1 MSESPAPGA
10 QHSARGGMSRG
21 EIALL
26 SAVALAELVTR
37 VLYIL
42 HHRADSDEPQHLH
55 VAWGWTQGLIQYRDL
70 FDNHAPLFHMVMAP
84 FVGAFGAHASAIVF
98 ARWLMLPL
106 AGLATAAT
114 YFLGRR
120 LWSRRV
126 GCWAAACI
134 GAVPSFVRV
143 STEFRADDLWM
154 VGWLFSL
161 LALLGGDLTAR
172 GAWLGGLLLGA
183 TLATSLKTVLMI
195 LALALAAALTLALR
209 PRERW
214 RLVPNRGW
222 RLLGRVLA
230 ATAVVPAVIV
240 LVFWRLH
247 SLTALVNCTVRHNLV
262 PGLGLWRSQPYRW
275 LIFPLALSILVPCTR
290 RYLAARTDSG
300 ARERRAAF
308 VLTAAIYLALLEG
321 FWPLI
326 TAQDFLPSTPMLVL
340 LAVAMVPW
348 GLARIERWLG
358 RSVSPRWGTAVAAT
372 AAVIGLNGVN
382 LAEASW
388 RDANQAETQLLTAV
402 LRFTHPDEPI
412 VDLKG
417 ETIFRFRPCYLV
429 LEGVT
434 KARLAMG
441 LLVDRLPRDVA
452 RTRTHFA
459 VPDDGAFP
467 PAVRDFLNDHFVQ
480 IGALRVLGA
489 DLSRHARNGPDAR
502 AFDVIY
508 PERFSVIAD
517 GAPARG
523 TLDGVRYRGPRW
535 LLPGYH
541 DYRPGPG
548 ERSVD
553 VIWEGAVSRGLVPAA
568 TAVSSAAIG
577 SPAAARPARPAR
589 IGSRS

>member
-1 MSESPAPGA
+1 MNESPALGA
-10 QHSARGGMSRG
+10 QRRACGMSRG
-21 EIALL
+21 EVALL
-26 SAVALAELVTR
+26 SAVALAQLVTR

-55 VAWGWTQGLIQYRDL
+55 VVWGWTQGLIQYRDL

-84 FVGAFGAHASAIVF
+84 FVGAFGARASAIVF

-106 AGLATAAT
+106 VGLATAAI

-126 GCWAAACI
+126 GWWAAVCV

-161 LALLGGDLTAR
+161 VALLGEDLTAR

-183 TLATSLKTVLMI
+183 TLATSLKTILMI
-195 LALALAAALTLALR
+195 LALALAVGLTLALR
-209 PRERW
+209 RRERG
-214 RLVPNRGW
+214 RVVPDRGW
-222 RLLGRVLA
+222 RILGCVLA
-230 ATAVVPAVIV
+230 GTAVVPAVIV

-247 SLTALVNCTVRHNLV
+247 ALAALVNCTMRHNLV

-275 LIFPLALSILVPCTR
+275 LIFPLALSVMVPCTR
-290 RYLAARTDSG
+290 RYLAARPHSG
-300 ARERRAAF
+300 ERERRAAF
-308 VLTAAIYLALLEG
+308 VLTAGIYLALLEG

-326 TAQDFLPSTPMLVL
+326 TAQDYLPSTPMLVV
-340 LAVAMVPW
+340 LAVATVPW
-348 GLARIERWLG
+348 GLARLERWLG
-358 RSVSPRWGTAVAAT
+358 RSVSPRWGTAIAAT

-382 LAEASW
+382 RAEASW
-388 RDANQAETQLLTAV
+388 RDANQEETQLLTAV

-412 VDLKG
+412 VDVKG

-434 KARLAMG
+434 KARVAMG
-441 LLVDRLPRDVA
+441 LLPDRLPGDVA

-459 VPDDGAFP
+459 VPDDVAFP
-467 PAVRDFLNDHFVQ
+467 PVARRFLNDHFVQ

-489 DLSRHARNGPDAR
+489 DLSGHPHNGPGAR

-523 TLDGVRYRGPRW
+523 KLDGVRYRGPRW
-535 LLPGYH
+535 LLPGSH
-541 DYRPGPG
+541 DYRPRPG

-553 VIWEGAVSRGLVPAA
+553 VIWEGAVARGLVPEATVAA
-568 TAVSSAAIG
+568 NHPRG
-577 SPAAARPARPAR
+577 S
-589 IGSRS
+589 